1 MNFHNVEFVTSY
13 GKIEQMPKNEDK
25 VEIAFAGRSN
35 VGKSSMINKIF
46 NRKNLARVSAVP
58 GKTSTI
64 NFFKL
69 ENVIFADLPGY
80 GYAKVAKNDKLR
92 WASLIEGYF
101 HTDRNIALVMQ
112 LVDMRHKPTDDD
124 LMMIEFLIESEI
136 PFVIVLTKK
145 DKLKKMQQIK
155 RLEEL
160 KTEIPYGD
168 QITMIPFSS
177 LTGDGV
183 DEIKEIIEDLAS
195 ETDDEN
201 MEDDYDNC

>member
-1 MNFHNVEFVTSY
+1 MNFHNVEFLTSF
-13 GKIEQMPKNEDK
+13 GRIDQLPKNDDK
-25 VEIAFAGRSN
+25 IEIAFAGRSN

-46 NRKNLARVSAVP
+46 NRKNLARVSGVP

-64 NFFKL
+64 NFFGL

-80 GYAKVAKNDKLR
+80 GYAKVAKNEKVR

-101 HTDRNIALVMQ
+101 HTERNIALVMQ
-112 LVDMRHKPTDDD
+112 LVDMRHKPTEDD
-124 LMMIEFLIESEI
+124 LMMIDFLIESEI
-136 PFVIVLTKK
+136 PFVIILTKK

-155 RLEEL
+155 RLEDL

-183 DEIKEIIEDLAS
+183 DEIKEIIEDLAN
-195 ETDDEN
+195 ETEDTN
-201 MEDDYDNC
+201 MEDNNDDC

>member
-13 GKIEQMPKNEDK
+13 GKIEQMPKNDDK

-46 NRKNLARVSAVP
+46 NRKNLARVSGVP

-69 ENVIFADLPGY
+69 DNVIFADLPGY
-80 GYAKVAKNDKLR
+80 GYAKVAKNEKIR

-112 LVDMRHKPTDDD
+112 LVDMRHKPSDDD